1 MPWKY
6 VRNATI
12 LTCMYLSASM
22 MTCIT
27 VLFPHKRKFYHF
39 ESGLPV
45 KKIFACVK
53 VIVEK
58 AGKTTLQSETAFGMV
73 FHVKH
78 KGLYSGIHV
87 DIYTVLA
94 NVHLVEIRHGQGDTI
109 LFYKF
114 MDAIEPIVF
123 RELSIKHQ
131 GPGRTI
137 LDSDNNRSASP
148 AAAAASAASADVAAG
163 VPDLPPSV

>member
-45 KKIFACVK
+45 KKIFAVVK
-53 VIVEK
+53 AIVEK

-73 FHVKH
+73 FHVKR

-94 NVHLVEIRHGQGDTI
+94 NVHLIEIRHGEGDTI

-114 MDAIEPIVF
+114 MDAIEPIVS

-131 GPGRTI
+131 GPGR
-137 LDSDNNRSASP
+137 SASP
-148 AAAAASAASADVAAG
+148 AAAAASADAADN